1 SARRDPQQ
9 ASGVRV
15 PDVQPAVAP
24 QRGRE
29 RRATSRLRGRSSRSP
44 RARARCARTGR
55 PRRSREAPSE
65 RALRRPAAARRDRA
79 CSAQRPIDDPR
90 GRADREPRFALERG
104 DPGDPPATQRAGED
118 RRHGHA
124 RTGCRGAL
132 PPHRAHAG
140 RRRLAR
146 RSRRRAAP
154 RRGRDRVRDRR
165 DGMKLY
171 DSFRSALQSLVV
183 NKLRS
188 SLTMLGVI
196 IGVASVIAMVAVG
209 NGASQQVQNTILSLG
224 SNLITVS
231 PANLSDQG
239 LRGAGA
245 QSQNLTLDDMRAIQ
259 TQLGSSIAASEAEQG
274 AGRWQVTAAGQ
285 NWNTNVNGVT
295 EDYPIVRDWP
305 LQSGDFF
312 SGSDVTVNAQVAV
325 IGSTTATS
333 LFGEN
338 DAVGQTLQLRQ
349 VFGGGGQGQGQQ
361 RARIVNFKVVGVLEP
376 KGSTF
381 GFGRDDQILVPVTTA
396 QRVLTG
402 RLNVVNT
409 IVVKATSSDA
419 MTDTTADVT
428 NVLLQR
434 HNISD
439 PTVADFTVT
448 NQNDTLAALGAVTGT
463 FTLLLGAI
471 GGISLLVG
479 GIGIMNIM
487 LVSVNERT
495 REIGIRKAVGARRQD
510 IMVQFLIESMAL
522 TGIGGILGILLG
534 WSITLVVALIPQASG
549 LVLVITTG
557 TVIIAV
563 GVSVAIGVV
572 FGLYPAMRAARLHP
586 IQALRYE

>member
-1 SARRDPQQ
+1 
-9 ASGVRV
+9 
-15 PDVQPAVAP
+15 
-24 QRGRE
+24 
-29 RRATSRLRGRSSRSP
+29 
-44 RARARCARTGR
+44 
-55 PRRSREAPSE
+55 
-65 RALRRPAAARRDRA
+65 
-79 CSAQRPIDDPR
+79 
-90 GRADREPRFALERG
+90 
-104 DPGDPPATQRAGED
+104 
-118 RRHGHA
+118 
-124 RTGCRGAL
+124 
-132 PPHRAHAG
+132 
-140 RRRLAR
+140 
-146 RSRRRAAP
+146 
-154 RRGRDRVRDRR
+154 
-165 DGMKLY
+165 MKLY

-188 SLTMLGVI
+188 ALTMLGVI

-333 LFGEN
+333 LFGEA

-409 IVVKATSSDA
+409 IVVKAMSSDA

-434 HNISD
+434 HKISD

-487 LVSVNERT
+487 LVSVTERT

>member
-1 SARRDPQQ
+1 
-9 ASGVRV
+9 
-15 PDVQPAVAP
+15 
-24 QRGRE
+24 
-29 RRATSRLRGRSSRSP
+29 
-44 RARARCARTGR
+44 
-55 PRRSREAPSE
+55 
-65 RALRRPAAARRDRA
+65 
-79 CSAQRPIDDPR
+79 
-90 GRADREPRFALERG
+90 
-104 DPGDPPATQRAGED
+104 
-118 RRHGHA
+118 
-124 RTGCRGAL
+124 
-132 PPHRAHAG
+132 
-140 RRRLAR
+140 
-146 RSRRRAAP
+146 
-154 RRGRDRVRDRR
+154 
-165 DGMKLY
+165 MKLY

-188 SLTMLGVI
+188 ALTMLGVI

-259 TQLGSSIAASEAEQG
+259 TQLGASIAASEAEQG

-333 LFGEN
+333 LFGEA

-439 PTVADFTVT
+439 PAVADFTVT

>member
-1 SARRDPQQ
+1 
-9 ASGVRV
+9 
-15 PDVQPAVAP
+15 
-24 QRGRE
+24 
-29 RRATSRLRGRSSRSP
+29 
-44 RARARCARTGR
+44 
-55 PRRSREAPSE
+55 
-65 RALRRPAAARRDRA
+65 
-79 CSAQRPIDDPR
+79 
-90 GRADREPRFALERG
+90 
-104 DPGDPPATQRAGED
+104 
-118 RRHGHA
+118 
-124 RTGCRGAL
+124 
-132 PPHRAHAG
+132 
-140 RRRLAR
+140 
-146 RSRRRAAP
+146 
-154 RRGRDRVRDRR
+154 
-165 DGMKLY
+165 MKLY
-171 DSFRSALQSLVV
+171 DSFRSAVQSLVV

-188 SLTMLGVI
+188 ALTMLGVI

-224 SNLITVS
+224 SNLITVT
-231 PANLSDQG
+231 PAALTDQG

-245 QSQNLTLDDMRAIQ
+245 QAQNLTNEDMRAIQ
-259 TQLGSSIAASEAEQG
+259 AELGPTIAAIHAEQG
-274 AGRWQVTAAGQ
+274 AGRWQVTAAGT
-285 NWNTNVNGVT
+285 NWNTNVNGVS

-305 LQSGDFF
+305 LQTGDFF
-312 SGSDVTVNAQVAV
+312 SGADVTSNAQVAV
-325 IGSTTATS
+325 LGSTTALS
-333 LFGEN
+333 LFGDN
-338 DAVGQTLQLRQ
+338 DAVGQTIQLRQ

-361 RARIVNFKVVGVLEP
+361 RARIVNFKVVGVLQA

-402 RLNVVNT
+402 RLSVVNT
-409 IVVKATSSDA
+409 IVVKATSSEA
-419 MTDTTADVT
+419 MTETTSDVT
-428 NVLLQR
+428 NVLLAR

-439 PTVADFTVT
+439 PVSADFNVT

-522 TGIGGILGILLG
+522 TGIGGVLGILLG
-534 WSITLVVALIPQASG
+534 WSITLVVGLIPQASG

-557 TVIIAV
+557 TVMIAV

-572 FGLYPAMRAARLHP
+572 FGLYPAVRAARLHP